1 MVHFVKDY
9 FVRYQFFRAMP
20 SKIVQNMLNATNWTK
35 AEMSKI
41 DQQLTKALPNLPKKL
56 GKAARYALDNPD
68 RIAFDSMRTVA
79 TACDV
84 ASPTMLRLAR
94 ALEYESYE
102 AFRSEFQQRFVD
114 QGFGNRADA
123 LRSGVGSDNE
133 DYLSTTIAEAATH
146 NIAQTLKLLDNAAVE
161 VFATCVK
168 NSKRTFILGSGSMHW
183 MAALMEST
191 GQMAIPGLRTD
202 HSGSATMVETIAS
215 ITEHDT
221 ALVMAF
227 APYARETVEAA
238 AYANMRKAK
247 VFALTDKPSSPLVEH
262 AEHVFFAPTASPH
275 YYPSVISTVLMIEI
289 LLSATVATSNA
300 LERIKLTENI
310 RNKSGAYL

>member
-1 MVHFVKDY
+1 MAKV
-9 FVRYQFFRAMP
+9 
-20 SKIVQNMLNATNWTK
+20 
-35 AEMSKI
+35 
-41 DQQLTKALPNLPKKL
+41 DQQLTTALPNLPKKL
-56 GKAARYALDNPD
+56 GRAARYALDNPD

-94 ALEYESYE
+94 ALDYENYDT
-102 AFRSEFQQRFVD
+102 FRSEFQKRFVA

-123 LRSGVGSDNE
+123 LRSSVGSQKE
-133 DYLSTTIAEAATH
+133 DHISKSIAQAATQ
-146 NIAQTLKLLDNAAVE
+146 NIALTLRHMDLSAVE
-161 VFATCVK
+161 AFTTSVQK
-168 NSKRTFILGSGSMHW
+168 SKRTFILGSGSMHW

-215 ITEHDT
+215 ITAQDT
-221 ALVMAF
+221 ALVLAF
-227 APYARETVEAA
+227 APYVRETVVAA
-238 AYANMRKAK
+238 AYASDKNAK

-262 AEHVFFAPTASPH
+262 ADHVFFAPTDSPH
-275 YYPSVISTVLMIEI
+275 YYPSVISTILMIEV
-289 LLSATVATSNA
+289 LLSATVAASDA
-300 LERIKLTENI
+300 LDRIKLTELV

>member
-1 MVHFVKDY
+1 
-9 FVRYQFFRAMP
+9 
-20 SKIVQNMLNATNWTK
+20 
-35 AEMSKI
+35 MSNINHK
-41 DQQLTKALPNLPKKL
+41 LTDALPGLPKKL
-56 GKAARYALDNPD
+56 AKAARYALDNPD

-79 TACDV
+79 SACNV

-94 ALEYESYE
+94 ALDFESYD
-102 AFRSEFQQRFVD
+102 AFRTEFQQRFAG

-123 LRSGVGSDNE
+123 LRNSAGSN
-133 DYLSTTIAEAATH
+133 TTDHLVASLALAATQS
-146 NIAQTLKLLDNAAVE
+146 IAQTLAHLDVKAVE
-161 VFATCVK
+161 EFAKSVQG
-168 NSKRTFILGSGSMHW
+168 SKRTFILGSGSMHW

-227 APYARETVEAA
+227 SPYARETVVAA
-238 AYANMRKAK
+238 TYANKRKAK

-262 AEHVFFAPTASPH
+262 ADHVFFAPTASPH
-275 YYPSVISTVLMIEI
+275 YYPSVVSTVLMIEV
-289 LLSATVATSNA
+289 LLSATVSTSNA
-300 LERIKLTENI
+300 LERIRLTERI
-310 RNKSGAYL
+310 RNNSGAYL